1 MNDADALVHAL
12 HAVCCDLQE
21 RKDELCALDAALGDG
36 DHGISMAKAFGAA
49 ESRLTGVVSRDI
61 GVILQEVGKT
71 LLTAVGGA
79 MGPLFGTAFIEAGKV
94 SAGQTTITP
103 NLVARMLDAAV
114 QGVAHRGKAQP
125 GDKTMLDALEPA
137 ARAAGVAVD
146 EGCDALTAARAA
158 AEAAEAGAQAT
169 RAMVARVGRASR
181 LGERTIGHQDPGAT
195 SVAIILAAAVRAC
208 QEAT

>member
-1 MNDADALVHAL
+1 MTDVDVLVRAL
-12 HAVCCDLQE
+12 HAVCREVQE

-36 DHGISMAKAFGAA
+36 DHGVSMAKAFGAA
-49 ESRLTGVVSRDI
+49 DSRLGIVTSQDI

-103 NLVARMLDAAV
+103 DLVARMLDAAV
-114 QGVAHRGKAQP
+114 QGVVRRGRAQP

-137 ARAAGVAVD
+137 ARAARLAVD
-146 EGCDALTAARAA
+146 KGCEAVTAARAA

-169 RAMVARVGRASR
+169 REMVARVGRASR

-208 QEAT
+208 QEAA